1 MAVKSDPLRW
11 GRCRVQESSDLER
24 DSLRHGGP
32 WTKRCHAGLLE
43 LVVPV
48 CKRRSKISPRNR
60 SGEPVVAETNQA
72 ITLRIELRGAVI
84 PVVG

>member
-1 MAVKSDPLRW
+1 MALVGL
-11 GRCRVQESSDLER
+11 DLFRKHFATHHE
-24 DSLRHGGP
+24 
-32 WTKRCHAGLLE
+32 W
-43 LVVPV
+43 
-48 CKRRSKISPRNR
+48 KRRSKISPRNR